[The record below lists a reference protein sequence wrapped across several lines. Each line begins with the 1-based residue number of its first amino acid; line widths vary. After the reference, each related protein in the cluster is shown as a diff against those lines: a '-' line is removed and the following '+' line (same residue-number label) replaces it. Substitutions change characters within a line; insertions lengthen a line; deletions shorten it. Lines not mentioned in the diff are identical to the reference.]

1 MSVREIETAA
11 CPPKRRSLRPSILTL
26 ALAVALAGG
35 VLWVL
40 ARLGSWLIVEDGLEP
55 AHAVVVLS
63 GHMPLGAREAA
74 KLYGQGFAAR
84 VWVTH
89 PASPAE
95 ELDHMHIDYVGEE
108 FYNQRV
114 LMYLGVPADAIRV
127 LEKPI
132 LNTDDEVRVVADEL
146 RREEGGKVILVTSKA
161 HTRRVKAI
169 WEVRIGR
176 NPRAL
181 VRSASEDRYDGAHWW
196 RNTNDALE
204 ATREV
209 MGLANVWAGFPL
221 RPQAR

>member
-1 MSVREIETAA
+1 MQTTAPY
-11 CPPKRRSLRPSILTL
+11 PPKRKILRQSFLTM
-26 ALAVALAGG
+26 AVIVPFACV

-40 ARLGSWLIVEDGLEP
+40 ARLGSWLIVEDALEP

-63 GHMPLGAREAA
+63 GHMPLRAREAA

-84 VWVTH
+84 VWITH
-89 PASPAE
+89 AASPAE
-95 ELDHMHIDYVGEE
+95 ELHQMNIDYVGEE

-114 LMYLGVPADAIRV
+114 LMHMGVPADAIRV

-132 LNTDDEVRVVADEL
+132 LNTDDEVQVVADEL
-146 RREEGGKVILVTSKA
+146 RRDEGGKVILVTSKA

-169 WEVRIGR
+169 WEARIGR
-176 NPRAL
+176 NLRAL

-196 RNTNDALE
+196 RNTSDALDV
-204 ATREV
+204 AREV
-209 MGLANVWAGFPL
+209 LGLANVWAGFPL